1 MTLIDWLRRKLNSSP
16 PIRPQARQNRIN
28 RRNHYRRHKRETVN
42 VDPGSDSIQSADS
55 RQNKEVQPA
64 PADHQVKEPQPV
76 DQAPAKTDF
85 SYESRQ
91 QSQISI
97 FYLDE
102 NQHEI
107 RPADILNGFSGD
119 RLHFRFPTFADY
131 FITAIDNFTS
141 YFEDDDQEITVH
153 YELRQGQPVLIY
165 SVDTDT
171 GNILQSVNILSDKLG
186 KKYRIDC
193 PNVANYRLITST
205 GNTLGHF
212 NTDIQKVIFAY
223 RRADWKTV
231 QQVEYYVKL
240 TRHHD
245 VFDEP
250 NGHIL
255 RTGLPK
261 NLVLKVFGSVITS
274 NGTSWL
280 NIGGFEWIKNHLLE
294 PSDPPVQEVAGP
306 ITETSRNPVRLFGT
320 ISFVPGRSVAVFDQP
335 YGTQTNELLD
345 GSRVSI
351 VATIVDD
358 QNLIWYEL
366 ADHSVIPRNYV
377 AVDE

>member
-1 MTLIDWLRRKLNSSP
+1 MTLIDWLRRKLNSFP

-55 RQNKEVQPA
+55 RQNKEAQPA

-76 DQAPAKTDF
+76 DRAPAKTDF
-85 SYESRQ
+85 SYEDRQ

-107 RPADILNGFSGD
+107 RPADILTGFSSD

-131 FITAIDNFTS
+131 FITAIDDFTS
-141 YFEDDDQEITVH
+141 HFEDDDQEITVH

-186 KKYRIDC
+186 KKYRIDS
-193 PNVANYRLITST
+193 PNVAHYRLITST

-212 NTDIQKVIFAY
+212 NTDIQKVIFTY

-261 NLVLKVFGSVITS
+261 NLVLKVFGRVITS
-274 NGTSWL
+274 NDTSWL
-280 NIGGFEWIKNHLLE
+280 NIGGFEWIKNHQLE
-294 PSDPPVQEVAGP
+294 PSDPPVQEVVGP

-320 ISFVPGRSVAVFDQP
+320 ISFVPGRSVALFDQP

-358 QNLIWYEL
+358 QDLIWYEL